1 MQKGQQGLGIWA
13 HTTRASW
20 PAGYL
25 KTFSLD
31 QFGTSCNQAVSSSKW
46 MMWHTS
52 STFSYFANSCLF
64 NLSQISQGANIGNE
78 RFRFFPP
85 GQKQYETVRTEKGV
99 GALERS
105 RKQEEI
111 RRAFLLFSCGAEWSC
126 GLLECSQE
134 CSFGVCYDCYEILS
148 FGFRM
153 FPAPTRP
160 VEVVQLVV
168 PYEMEDFC
176 RRILP
181 SI

>member
-1 MQKGQQGLGIWA
+1 
-13 HTTRASW
+13 
-20 PAGYL
+20 
-25 KTFSLD
+25 
-31 QFGTSCNQAVSSSKW
+31 
-46 MMWHTS
+46 MWHTS

-153 FPAPTRP
+153 FPAPTRAAGRLKLYSSWFP
-160 VEVVQLVV
+160 MRWKTSAGASFQASRTLAPNCTADVLIC
-168 PYEMEDFC
+168 FHWI
-176 RRILP
+176 RKG
-181 SI
+181 